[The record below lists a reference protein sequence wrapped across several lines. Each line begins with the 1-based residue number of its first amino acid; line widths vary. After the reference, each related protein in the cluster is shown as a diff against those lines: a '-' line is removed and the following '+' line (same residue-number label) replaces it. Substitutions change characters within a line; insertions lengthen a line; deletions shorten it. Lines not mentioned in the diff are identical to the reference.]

1 MGRER
6 GVVMLRRRRRLLL
19 LLLRLLVLKSVDMV
33 GLRGE
38 HQRPVMVA
46 VLLRERRRVVMVH
59 LLPSHLLLHGSV
71 VIWIEDLGSRDLTGR
86 NGEFLLLYYG
96 LHFRHPTAAHLLYSL
111 YFCFTF

>member
-19 LLLRLLVLKSVDMV
+19 LLLRLLLVLKGVGMV

-38 HQRPVMVA
+38 HQRPVVVA

-59 LLPSHLLLHGSV
+59 LPPSQLLLDGSV
-71 VIWIEDLGSRDLTGR
+71 VVWIEGLGSRDLTGR
-86 NGEFLLLYYG
+86 NGEFLLQQIG
-96 LHFRHPTAAHLLYSL
+96 RASCRERVSFVV
-111 YFCFTF
+111 